1 MRIQRFQ
8 VIEAVFKRT
17 SQNKDDEMQIFST
30 IWKKKGPSQKTQREA
45 GYTPKEIA
53 LLSGFILQ
61 IDFYPPFFWHS
72 VQCEDLRSNHS

>member
-1 MRIQRFQ
+1 MMKCRFFPLF
-8 VIEAVFKRT
+8 E
-17 SQNKDDEMQIFST
+17 
-30 IWKKKGPSQKTQREA
+30 KKGPSQKTQREA

-72 VQCEDLRSNHS
+72 VLYSVKIYALITAN